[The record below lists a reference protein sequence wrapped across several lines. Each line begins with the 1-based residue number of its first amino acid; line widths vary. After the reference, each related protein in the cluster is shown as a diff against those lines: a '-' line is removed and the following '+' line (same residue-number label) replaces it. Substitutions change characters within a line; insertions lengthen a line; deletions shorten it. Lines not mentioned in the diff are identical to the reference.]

1 MGFNSK
7 SNRLDMPGDVSSGD
21 VFLAVTSWRAKCL
34 TAGIVLRILS
44 GGLGSDGWL
53 DQEIKNG
60 VRYFKLH
67 LWVCVIFPFYL
78 TMNFSVI
85 PLTLP
90 KFLLYFSIR
99 CVIRH

>member
-1 MGFNSK
+1 VGFNSYFD
-7 SNRLDMPGDVSSGD
+7 RLEMPGDVPASD

-53 DQEIKNG
+53 DQEIKNN

-67 LWVCVIFPFYL
+67 LRVGENSSFIL
-78 TMNFSVI
+78 
-85 PLTLP
+85 
-90 KFLLYFSIR
+90 
-99 CVIRH
+99 